1 MCFAEQTLK
10 CLSKAFPEVWN
21 VYCTIL
27 DGRAGAQNL
36 KVTLSKSCPMFW
48 LMSCR
53 LQHVARQVVITG
65 QGHPQFTN
73 VTVALLLGQHA
84 TSGVSLRQGVNMS
97 HTFKSKL
104 SQLYLFGGL
113 RAFC

>member
-1 MCFAEQTLK
+1 MCLTQQTLK
-10 CLSKAFPEVWN
+10 CLSEAFPEVWN

-36 KVTLSKSCPMFW
+36 KATLSKPCPMFW
-48 LMSCR
+48 LMSSSEDV

-73 VTVALLLGQHA
+73 VTLALLLGQHP
-84 TSGVSLRQGVNMS
+84 TSGVASSRSQNESYLQI
-97 HTFKSKL
+97 
-104 SQLYLFGGL
+104 QLYFFRGL